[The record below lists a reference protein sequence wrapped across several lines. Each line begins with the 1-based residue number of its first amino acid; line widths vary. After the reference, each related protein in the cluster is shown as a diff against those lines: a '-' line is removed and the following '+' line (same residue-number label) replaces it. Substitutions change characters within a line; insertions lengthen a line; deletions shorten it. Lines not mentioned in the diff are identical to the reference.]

1 MPFSWKTPKIKGRWR
16 VEVYIYMFF
25 GCNWKWFEHWFS
37 VESDVHTC
45 IQWKRDSF
53 QYSLKSRLWIQ
64 YKFSSSFLF
73 QVEAT
78 SPSVLAGETNQTLP
92 SWWCWRGCWGCWHSN
107 RVLFTFLQ
115 PLWKKDVAYPPWL
128 TPSISA
134 MVHVYCTPIQHVLF
148 LLYIT

>member
-1 MPFSWKTPKIKGRWR
+1 
-16 VEVYIYMFF
+16 MFF

-37 VESDVHTC
+37 VESNVHTC

-53 QYSLKSRLWIQ
+53 QYPLKSRLWIQ

-107 RVLFTFLQ
+107 CVLFTDFAAAV
-115 PLWKKDVAYPPWL
+115 KKRCCVPSMAHPKYIHYGTRVLYPDPTCFVLIVNNL
-128 TPSISA
+128 TGWWFGPFFNFS
-134 MVHVYCTPIQHVLF
+134 M
-148 LLYIT
+148 